1 MRDDKLLD
9 YLKSSCHG
17 RENRKSGRE
26 LARTLG
32 INVKDLQ
39 KLVKRLRKKKN
50 PIASDQYGYYY
61 AATAAEL
68 CDSMDFLQGKISAVC
83 EGALMVTRKGTV
95 LLMAKPFFPW
105 MGNKEKLVPYI
116 HQLIPPHV
124 KQFTEVF
131 GGSGAV
137 ILGLQPKKGRLD
149 IYNDLNDDLFN
160 VFCCVKEK
168 SFSLAKELKFL
179 PVHGRTPFAFYR
191 DMAAHEP
198 DFYRHIEEEK
208 RVVAESTC
216 FTEEE
221 IRELL
226 TILDGNAKLFDVRR
240 AAAFLFTTYGSSSG
254 TGNSVGIKTVDPQA
268 IVDKLPQVSRR
279 LDSIFLEH
287 QDALVLISKEDRV
300 DGVIYADPPYMMT
313 EKVYD
318 VRFLPEDHIILH
330 DKARSCKGY
339 VIISYGYHE
348 QIFDLYKDDFFI
360 VSLKRTNPLSQT
372 EGSTFQELIITN
384 YDPSPYLNKQ
394 LDIFGQASDAMWEP
408 VILNRPHRILKVD

>member
-1 MRDDKLLD
+1 MSEKTEQPTPKRIRD
-9 YLKSSCHG
+9 S
-17 RENRKSGRE
+17 REKGDICK
-26 LARTLG
+26 G
-32 INVKDLQ
+32 QD
-39 KLVKRLRKKKN
+39 
-50 PIASDQYGYYY
+50 IAP
-61 AATAAEL
+61 AATVLA
-68 CDSMDFLQGKISAVC
+68 FAVY
-83 EGALMVTRKGTV
+83 ALANGEHVYEV
-95 LLMAKPFFPW
+95 LVEMLSV
-105 MGNKEKLVPYI
+105 L
-116 HQLIPPHV
+116 
-124 KQFTEVF
+124 F

>member
-1 MRDDKLLD
+1 M
-9 YLKSSCHG
+9 
-17 RENRKSGRE
+17 
-26 LARTLG
+26 A
-32 INVKDLQ
+32 
-39 KLVKRLRKKKN
+39 
-50 PIASDQYGYYY
+50 
-61 AATAAEL
+61 
-68 CDSMDFLQGKISAVC
+68 
-83 EGALMVTRKGTV
+83 TRKGTV
-95 LLMAKPFFPW
+95 LLMARPFFPW

-168 SFSLAKELKFL
+168 SFSLSKELRFL

-226 TILDGNAKLFDVRR
+226 AILDGNATLILICLTGVRPFTYIFVIGPMR
-240 AAAFLFTTYGSSSG
+240 LVPAGRELRQSPLILAYHAAL
-254 TGNSVGIKTVDPQA
+254 
-268 IVDKLPQVSRR
+268 
-279 LDSIFLEH
+279 
-287 QDALVLISKEDRV
+287 
-300 DGVIYADPPYMMT
+300 
-313 EKVYD
+313 
-318 VRFLPEDHIILH
+318 
-330 DKARSCKGY
+330 
-339 VIISYGYHE
+339 
-348 QIFDLYKDDFFI
+348 
-360 VSLKRTNPLSQT
+360 
-372 EGSTFQELIITN
+372 
-384 YDPSPYLNKQ
+384 
-394 LDIFGQASDAMWEP
+394 
-408 VILNRPHRILKVD
+408 

>member
-1 MRDDKLLD
+1 M
-9 YLKSSCHG
+9 
-17 RENRKSGRE
+17 
-26 LARTLG
+26 
-32 INVKDLQ
+32 
-39 KLVKRLRKKKN
+39 
-50 PIASDQYGYYY
+50 
-61 AATAAEL
+61 
-68 CDSMDFLQGKISAVC
+68 
-83 EGALMVTRKGTV
+83 
-95 LLMAKPFFPW
+95 
-105 MGNKEKLVPYI
+105 
-116 HQLIPPHV
+116 
-124 KQFTEVF
+124 
-131 GGSGAV
+131 
-137 ILGLQPKKGRLD
+137 
-149 IYNDLNDDLFN
+149 
-160 VFCCVKEK
+160 
-168 SFSLAKELKFL
+168 
-179 PVHGRTPFAFYR
+179 FYR
-191 DMAAHEP
+191 RRDPRTAHDP
-198 DFYRHIEEEK
+198 GWQRK
-208 RVVAESTC
+208 T
-216 FTEEE
+216 
-221 IRELL
+221 
-226 TILDGNAKLFDVRR
+226 FDVRR
-240 AAAFLFTTYGSSSG
+240 AAAFLFTTYGSFSG

-268 IVDKLPQVSRR
+268 LVDKLPQVSRR

-300 DGVIYADPPYMMT
+300 YGVIYADPPYMMT

>member
-1 MRDDKLLD
+1 
-9 YLKSSCHG
+9 
-17 RENRKSGRE
+17 
-26 LARTLG
+26 
-32 INVKDLQ
+32 
-39 KLVKRLRKKKN
+39 
-50 PIASDQYGYYY
+50 
-61 AATAAEL
+61 
-68 CDSMDFLQGKISAVC
+68 
-83 EGALMVTRKGTV
+83 MVTRKGTV

-240 AAAFLFTTYGSSSG
+240 AAA
-254 TGNSVGIKTVDPQA
+254 VDPQA

>member
-1 MRDDKLLD
+1 
-9 YLKSSCHG
+9 
-17 RENRKSGRE
+17 
-26 LARTLG
+26 
-32 INVKDLQ
+32 
-39 KLVKRLRKKKN
+39 
-50 PIASDQYGYYY
+50 
-61 AATAAEL
+61 
-68 CDSMDFLQGKISAVC
+68 
-83 EGALMVTRKGTV
+83 
-95 LLMAKPFFPW
+95 MAKPFFPW

-116 HQLIPPHV
+116 HKLIPPHV

-149 IYNDLNDDLFN
+149 IYNDLNYDLFN

-240 AAAFLFTTYGSSSG
+240 AAAFLFTTYGSFSG

-268 IVDKLPQVSRR
+268 IVDKLQGSVLPHKAASGFKTAGQCFSGASGRPCADPQGGPSRR
-279 LDSIFLEH
+279 NHLCRSTL
-287 QDALVLISKEDRV
+287 
-300 DGVIYADPPYMMT
+300 YAD
-313 EKVYD
+313 
-318 VRFLPEDHIILH
+318 R
-330 DKARSCKGY
+330 KG
-339 VIISYGYHE
+339 
-348 QIFDLYKDDFFI
+348 L
-360 VSLKRTNPLSQT
+360 
-372 EGSTFQELIITN
+372 
-384 YDPSPYLNKQ
+384 
-394 LDIFGQASDAMWEP
+394 
-408 VILNRPHRILKVD
+408 